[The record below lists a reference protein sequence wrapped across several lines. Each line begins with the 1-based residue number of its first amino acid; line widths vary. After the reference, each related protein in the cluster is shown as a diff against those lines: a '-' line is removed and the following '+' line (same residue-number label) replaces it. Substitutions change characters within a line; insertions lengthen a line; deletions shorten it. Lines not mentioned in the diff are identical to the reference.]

1 MNKPNILIVDDEQA
15 ITASL
20 SYCLEK
26 EGFDVQVADSGE
38 QAVRTVLDRVPDL
51 IISDVM
57 MPGMD
62 GYEFCRRIRE
72 YHKTENIPFL
82 FLTARDGHE
91 SQVRGKSFGCTEYIT
106 KPFDLNELVRR
117 VRAILASRTASPE
130 TNR

>member
-1 MNKPNILIVDDEQA
+1 MSQPTILIVDDEPA

-26 EGFDVQVADSGE
+26 EGFDVQTAGSGE
-38 QAVRTVLDRVPDL
+38 EAVRTVLDRVPDL

-72 YHKTENIPFL
+72 YYKTGDIPFL
-82 FLTARDGHE
+82 FLTARDNPE
-91 SQVRGKSFGCTEYIT
+91 SAEKGKQFGCTEYIT

-117 VRAILASRTASPE
+117 VRSILGSRAAAPE
-130 TNR
+130 ETR